1 MEAKVE
7 RILRLVN
14 FKDGTPWGAGG
25 GEGICRTC
33 PADSNKSEYNMREIS
48 SPSQWNGRRKGIV
61 SHSSH
66 HSPAL
71 SAHIPFCPHLRV
83 LHITQ
88 EFSYQYG

>member
-33 PADSNKSEYNMREIS
+33 PADSNKCQNTTCERFQVY
-48 SPSQWNGRRKGIV
+48 PNGMEEGK
-61 SHSSH
+61 
-66 HSPAL
+66 
-71 SAHIPFCPHLRV
+71 
-83 LHITQ
+83 
-88 EFSYQYG
+88 E